1 MKKGFIFS
9 STYDNRA
16 QTIIETVDDY
26 YSPNETIVE
35 EPPPEYYINIRHDIS
50 PLVPDDVKSILEVG
64 CAAGITGT
72 ELKNKPGVFVAG
84 VEL

>member
-35 EPPPEYYINIRHDIS
+35 EPPPEYYINIRHDIL
-50 PLVPDDVKSILEVG
+50 PMVPDDATSILEVG
-64 CAAGITGT
+64 CAAGMTGT
-72 ELKNKPGVFVAG
+72 ELKKKPGVFVAG